1 MEESRLRSLRNCLLP
16 IYCLWVLVQGL
27 LLALLG
33 AIKVSH
39 MPRAARRPPV
49 LLEEVFSCFRDWLKR

>member
-1 MEESRLRSLRNCLLP
+1 MEDSTLRALRNCLLP

-33 AIKVSH
+33 AMKVSH
-39 MPRAARRPPV
+39 MPRAAGRPPV
-49 LLEEVFSCFRDWLKR
+49 LLEEVFGCFRGWA